1 MMGRLDGKVAIIT
14 GGARGMGASHAK
26 RFLEEGAKVMI
37 TDILE
42 KEGRAMSSELG
53 GNIKFM
59 KHDVTKASEWE
70 KVVAE
75 TESAFGPVSIL
86 VNNAGIALL
95 KKLDEITEEEYRKV
109 IDINQV
115 SVFLGMKYVHK
126 SMSKAKNGSIVNI
139 SSVSGLRGNKG
150 SVAYD
155 ASKFAV
161 RGMTKSAAIELGA
174 EGIRVNSIHPGII
187 ETPMIMQ
194 EDAKD
199 AVRELA
205 KNVPLKR
212 TAQPVE
218 VSNLVVYLA
227 SDESSYSTG
236 SEFVIDGGMTA
247 KL

>member
-1 MMGRLDGKVAIIT
+1 MGRLDGKVAIIT
-14 GGARGMGASHAK
+14 GGARGMGAAHAK

-42 KEGRAMSSELG
+42 KEGTAMARELG
-53 GNIKFM
+53 GNIRFM

-75 TESAFGPVSIL
+75 TESTFGPVSVL

-95 KKLDEITEEEYRKV
+95 NSIDKMTEAQYRRV

-115 SVFLGMKYVHK
+115 SVFLGMKSVHP
-126 SMSKAKNGSIVNI
+126 SMSKEGSGSIINI
-139 SSVSGLRGNKG
+139 SSVSGLKGNTD
-150 SVAYD
+150 SIAYS

-161 RGMTKSAAIELGA
+161 RGMTKSAAIEFA
-174 EGIRVNSIHPGII
+174 PQGIRVNSVHPGLI
-187 ETPMIMQ
+187 ETPM
-194 EDAKD
+194 
-199 AVRELA
+199 VRKSRVSKLA
-205 KNVPLKR
+205 RAIPLQR
-212 TAQPVE
+212 TAQPLE

-227 SDESSYSTG
+227 SDESGYATG
-236 SEFVIDGGMTA
+236 AEFVIDGGLTA